1 MRVRFHGAAGE
12 VTGSCH
18 EVEVAGRRLLL
29 DCGMIQGSDADEAR
43 NADPF
48 PFDVNTLDA
57 VVLSHAHIDH
67 CGRLPLLV
75 KRGFR
80 GPIHTQRAT
89 ADLLR
94 IMLEDAASLAEMD
107 AERDNRHRRDG
118 HAHHEPLFTV
128 RDVGAVMRQL
138 EPMDY
143 DTPTDILPGITVTL
157 RDAGHILG
165 AASVSLHAV
174 EDGRARTL
182 VFSGDIGPMHTPIL
196 RDPAPVPQADLV
208 LLESTY
214 GGRLHR
220 ERAETI
226 VELGEIFRQA
236 RRDGGNVLIPAFAVG
251 RSQELLYWFA
261 RHWHDW
267 DLGRWKIFLDSPM
280 AAKVVEVYDRHSELF
295 DEDARRVWRA
305 QPHPFRLPNLRSSV
319 EVAQSKAITEVRGG
333 AIIIAGSGMC
343 NGGRIRHHLRHNLG
357 YARNHVVFVGYQ
369 AIGTLG
375 RRLVDGAPRVR
386 IFGDDIPVRARR
398 HTIGGLS
405 AHADQRGL
413 LDWYGRIG
421 SSPPAVLVHGE
432 DEARE
437 AMAAAMRSEF
447 ACPVTLARPGMVME
461 V

>member
-1 MRVRFHGAAGE
+1 
-12 VTGSCH
+12 
-18 EVEVAGRRLLL
+18 
-29 DCGMIQGSDADEAR
+29 
-43 NADPF
+43 
-48 PFDVNTLDA
+48 
-57 VVLSHAHIDH
+57 
-67 CGRLPLLV
+67 
-75 KRGFR
+75 
-80 GPIHTQRAT
+80 
-89 ADLLR
+89 
-94 IMLEDAASLAEMD
+94 
-107 AERDNRHRRDG
+107 
-118 HAHHEPLFTV
+118 
-128 RDVGAVMRQL
+128 
-138 EPMDY
+138 
-143 DTPTDILPGITVTL
+143 
-157 RDAGHILG
+157 
-165 AASVSLHAV
+165 
-174 EDGRARTL
+174 
-182 VFSGDIGPMHTPIL
+182 
-196 RDPAPVPQADLV
+196 VPQADLV

-261 RHWHDW
+261 RHWQDW
-267 DLGRWKIFLDSPM
+267 DLGRWKVFLDSPM

-305 QPHPFRLPNLRSSV
+305 QPHPFRLPNLRYSV
-319 EVAQSKAITEVRGG
+319 EVAQSQAINEVRGG

-357 YARNHVVFVGYQ
+357 HARNHVVFVGYQ

-386 IFGDDIPVRARR
+386 IFGDDIPVRAQR
-398 HTIGGLS
+398 HTVGGLS

-437 AMAAAMRSEF
+437 AMAAAMRTEF